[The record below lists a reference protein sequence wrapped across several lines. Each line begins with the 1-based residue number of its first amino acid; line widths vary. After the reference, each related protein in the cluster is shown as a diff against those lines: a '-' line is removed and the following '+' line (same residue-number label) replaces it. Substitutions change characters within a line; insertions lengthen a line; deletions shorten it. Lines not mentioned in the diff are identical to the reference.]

1 MIIAPNS
8 NAKLLTGV
16 PIDSSYN
23 HTVWFDSRAEQ
34 KAFFDGHVK
43 SDVVTSSGQTFTF
56 SLTGLT
62 NQRVER
68 NYISVNIP
76 YALLLDINYVM
87 FQNTMYDA
95 TKWFYG
101 FVTNI
106 EYVNT
111 VTTNVYYE
119 IDLIQTF
126 LFDFRLQNV
135 RVDRELVVDEGRRN
149 STTNMFDMSWGKY
162 TIKDNSP
169 FKANT
174 QTDFIKYTL
183 LGDGALDDY
192 HGANIYVVFSYQSDG
207 KIIVPGYTV
216 TEQEN
221 EGKWVRY
228 IKLQSRV
235 SDGTFVYRDK
245 SETISGNSLFVYDIA
260 SALEPPYHIVI
271 NNEYVHTDLNAI
283 CEKITGQDV
292 KGTLT
297 DIRVIPKYLY
307 HGINLYDTEWDERFW
322 QYNNITQKIFKYQIP
337 SFFKNKSNSNTYTPK
352 NSIMYTSPYA
362 IIKLTDYSQNEINFM
377 PEYITPGNT
386 SRTQLT
392 CKTYAF
398 LGQVPSCILVAENY
412 NNSNSLNTP
421 NINYSCVFNNAYEV
435 PFGLDY
441 FNKWYAQNN
450 ERINSINEVNELKN
464 MNGYITNA
472 FSFIGNLSRDITNSS
487 MNKWRGIGN
496 VFSDFTTFQNGLLK
510 NVVSNFEREQALLQE
525 ISVAQNTP
533 PTSIGS
539 PALNNVLVPNG
550 YYGICYTYNTLSG
563 EECKIMDEYY
573 SLYGYKLNVVKT
585 PVLYDT
591 TELDCRKCWNYFK
604 TSQCRLTRTEN
615 GANLNAA
622 DEEAIQAIFD
632 RGITFWRNRDDVV
645 IGDYSQDNPVVTKI
659 S

>member
-23 HTVWFDSRAEQ
+23 HTVWFDNTAEQ

-135 RVDRELVVDEGRRN
+135 RIDRELVVDEGRRN

-162 TIKDNSP
+162 TVKESTP
-169 FKANT
+169 FKPNT
-174 QTDFIKYTL
+174 QTDLYQYSF
-183 LGDGALDDY
+183 LGDKSIGGSTITDDDFF
-192 HGANIYVVFSYQSDG
+192 IVFSYQSQKSKLLPIYTIGNPDTSAR
-207 KIIVPGYTV
+207 KIHLPTVGAPATFTYSSNSRTATYSSYFVYNSSSALNDNKVNENYLVDDLNDIIEKLMSSDVSAVITSIEIVP
-216 TEQEN
+216 
-221 EGKWVRY
+221 KF
-228 IKLQSRV
+228 LF
-235 SDGTFVYRDK
+235 SDIYESTLRWDYK
-245 SETISGNSLFVYDIA
+245 
-260 SALEPPYHIVI
+260 
-271 NNEYVHTDLNAI
+271 
-283 CEKITGQDV
+283 KITT
-292 KGTLT
+292 K
-297 DIRVIPKYLY
+297 
-307 HGINLYDTEWDERFW
+307 NFE
-322 QYNNITQKIFKYQIP
+322 YQIP
-337 SFFKNKSNSNTYTPK
+337 SYFKNKSNNNRYTPV
-352 NSIMYTSPYA
+352 NGIMYTSPFCVVEYNDYQENTQKYYPEF
-362 IIKLTDYSQNEINFM
+362 IINNATSS
-377 PEYITPGNT
+377 
-386 SRTQLT
+386 SRTALNLQT
-392 CKTYAF
+392 KSF
-398 LGQVPSCILVAENY
+398 LGQTPTTIIYPTNY
-412 NNSNSLNTP
+412 NANVLNNVNYCCIFNTP
-421 NINYSCVFNNAYEV
+421 YEM
-435 PFGLDY
+435 PWSESY
-441 FNKWYAQNN
+441 YERWYAQNH
-450 ERINSINEVNELKN
+450 ERIDSMRNVNAVN
-464 MNGYITNA
+464 NIVGYSNA
-472 FSFIGNLSRDITNSS
+472 FVNNLGSAGKNIVNSMLAKGQGGGNVITDATNLITDITSQIASQYAN
-487 MNKWRGIGN
+487 
-496 VFSDFTTFQNGLLK
+496 
-510 NVVSNFEREQALLQE
+510 EQAILQE
-525 ISVAQNTP
+525 ISVAENTV
-533 PTSIGS
+533 PTIKGNPSQINS
-539 PALNNVLVPNG
+539 FVPID
-550 YYGICYTYNTLSG
+550 YYGIIFSYNTISA
-563 EECKIMDEYY
+563 EECKIMDGFY

-645 IGDYSQDNPVVTKI
+645 IGDYSQDNPVVAKI

>member
-23 HTVWFDSRAEQ
+23 HTVWFDSAAEQ

-43 SDVVTSSGQTFTF
+43 SDVVTSTGQTFTF

-149 STTNMFDMSWGKY
+149 PTTNMFDMSWGKY
-162 TIKDNSP
+162 TVKESTP
-169 FKANT
+169 FKPNT
-174 QTDFIKYTL
+174 QTDIIRYTL
-183 LGDGALDDY
+183 LGDGSMGTATNRDDDFF
-192 HGANIYVVFSYQSDG
+192 IVFSYQSTRG
-207 KIIVPGYTV
+207 TLAPTYTIDV
-216 TEQEN
+216 DESFN
-221 EGKWVRY
+221 RY
-228 IKLQSRV
+228 IRLTVSTKPASFTYSSASRTLT
-235 SDGTFVYRDK
+235 SSSFFVY
-245 SETISGNSLFVYDIA
+245 NSS
-260 SALEPPYHIVI
+260 SALAGDKINDNYLASDVNTIINKLMSNDIEAVI
-271 NNEYVHTDLNAI
+271 TSIQL
-283 CEKITGQDV
+283 
-292 KGTLT
+292 
-297 DIRVIPKYLY
+297 IPKYLFS
-307 HGINLYDTEWDERFW
+307 NLLTSGGVWNYEA
-322 QYNNITQKIFKYQIP
+322 ITIKNFDYQIP
-337 SFFKNKSNSNTYTPK
+337 SHFKNKSNSNYYTPN
-352 NSIMYTSPYA
+352 NSILYTSPYA
-362 IIKLTDYSQNEINFM
+362 LINYSDFSQNEQKYL
-377 PEYITPGNT
+377 PEFVNNVSDIP
-386 SRTQLT
+386 SRTTIRLQT
-392 CKTYAF
+392 TSF
-398 LGQVPSCILVAENY
+398 IGQTPTILSYPVNYNIHSPNNYNYSFVFETEYEIPWSENY
-412 NNSNSLNTP
+412 YNR
-421 NINYSCVFNNAYEV
+421 
-435 PFGLDY
+435 
-441 FNKWYAQNN
+441 WYAQNG
-450 ERINSINEVNELKN
+450 ERINSMRSVNSLTN
-464 MNGYITNA
+464 TVGYLN
-472 FSFIGNLSRDITNSS
+472 SFVNVFGSAARDITNASL
-487 MNKWRGIGN
+487 NKGQGVGN
-496 VFSDFTTFQNGLLK
+496 LFTDA
-510 NVVSNFEREQALLQE
+510 SNFLTDITSQYASEYASEQAILQE
-525 ISVAQNTP
+525 ISVAENTIP
-533 PTSIGS
+533 NVKGS
-539 PALNNVLVPNG
+539 PSHVNALVPTT
-550 YYGICYTYNTLSG
+550 YYGLIFSYNTISG

-585 PVLYDT
+585 PVLYDA

-645 IGDYSQDNPVVTKI
+645 IGDYSQDNPVVAKT